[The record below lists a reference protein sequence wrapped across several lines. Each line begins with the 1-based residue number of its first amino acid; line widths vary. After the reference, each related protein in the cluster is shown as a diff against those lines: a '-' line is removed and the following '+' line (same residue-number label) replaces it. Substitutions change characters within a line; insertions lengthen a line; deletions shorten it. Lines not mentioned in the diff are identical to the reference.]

1 MDSSQT
7 SFSEDSSLSWENV
20 GGGVQRKILVYNA
33 DLMMVKVA
41 FEASSI
47 GAIHQHV
54 HTQIT
59 YVESGVFEATVDG
72 QQRVLRAGDT
82 FLASSNVWHGV
93 VCQEAGVLVD
103 VFNPMREDFV

>member
-1 MDSSQT
+1 MT
-7 SFSEDSSLSWENV
+7 FTNKPFSEDSSLSWENV
-20 GGGVQRKILVYNA
+20 SEGVQRKILAYNA

-41 FEASSI
+41 FKAGSI

-59 YVESGVFEATVDG
+59 YVESGVFEASVDG

-82 FLASSNVWHGV
+82 FLASSNIWHGV